1 MVRIP
6 APDPADTIW
15 MIEVI
20 DYVPKGEQLASE
32 DEVLQLR
39 DRLLRITA
47 FAAVKITPKDASE
60 DVPSQ
65 LWSIK

>member
-1 MVRIP
+1 
-6 APDPADTIW
+6 

-20 DYVPKGEQLASE
+20 DYVPKGEQLASK

-47 FAAVKITPKDASE
+47 FTAVKIAPKDASE

-65 LWSIK
+65 LWWIKS